1 MKKSGCRKLG
11 LALALAVVSGVA
23 WAGAPDVQITA
34 PAGTVYLTIPG
45 TTNITVTVTH
55 SDTGAG
61 VDPVQNFDVRVGTS
75 SLIGGP
81 IADPFTQTACN
92 AGMPAVCSVSGDT
105 ATVTIPWNISAP
117 GEYAIAASARH
128 GGCATCADADEEAVT
143 VVALVSAEF
152 PAPPAVAND
161 YLKQMYGK
169 AIKSGVRG
177 CIISQIANLHAKE
190 SKYGPK
196 GGPYDEVGIRSDAET
211 LLVGACAG

>member
-1 MKKSGCRKLG
+1 MKKSGYGKLG
-11 LALALAVVSGVA
+11 FALAMAVVSGMA

-34 PAGTVYLTIPG
+34 PTGTVYLTIPG

-55 SDTGAG
+55 PDGGAG
-61 VDPVQNFDVRVGTS
+61 VDPIQSFDVRAGTT

-81 IADPFTQTACN
+81 VADPFSQTACN
-92 AGMPAVCSVSGDT
+92 AGMPTVCSVSGDT
-105 ATVTIPWNISAP
+105 ATVTIPWNISSP

-128 GGCATCADADEEAVT
+128 GNCPTCTDADEEAVT
-143 VVALVSAEF
+143 VVALVSVEF
-152 PAPPAVAND
+152 PAPPAVANA
-161 YLKQMYGK
+161 YLNRTYGR

-196 GGPYDEVGIRSDAET
+196 GGPYDEVAIRSDSEMF
-211 LLVGACAG
+211 LVGACAA